1 MDIIKIILAFIVLIN
16 PFSALSVYLD
26 LTRDYGKKE
35 RKRVAQVA
43 SFSVFVAIVIF
54 ALTGNLLLQ
63 FLGIS
68 TGSFQV
74 GGGILVFLIAVS
86 MVNGGTNPAKPDIGT
101 AEDNEITIQR
111 QSRPNVGEIAVVP
124 LAIPMMIG
132 PGGISTVVI
141 YTATA
146 QNYMDFAA
154 VIIAGAIIA
163 LICYLSLRA
172 AAKVSNLLGQ
182 TGLTILN
189 RVMGMLLAAVAVE
202 IIVSGLKNL
211 FPHLVA

>member
-43 SFSVFVAIVIF
+43 ALSVFIVIVIF
-54 ALTGNLLLQ
+54 ALTGNMLLR

-101 AEDNEITIQR
+101 SEDSEIMIQR

-146 QNYMDFAA
+146 NSYADLVG
-154 VIIAGAIIA
+154 VIVAGAIIA
-163 LICYLSLRA
+163 FICYLSLRA

-189 RVMGMLLAAVAVE
+189 RVMGILLAAVAIE
-202 IIVSGLKNL
+202 IIVAGLKNI
-211 FPHLVA
+211 FPQLLS